1 MYSAR
6 RKWTQQGWRLLLL
19 AAALG
24 VAWYIRTYQSGAI
37 LELYGLL
44 TRPFQGEETNLQEQL
59 LVDQRVRELQNRLSE
74 VEYQNQQ
81 LKKQLGYYQTQKK
94 PLISAPIIGRS
105 ADDWWQQVIIGRGS
119 TDGVPVGASVTGIG
133 GLVGRITEV
142 TPHTSKVLL
151 VSNSQSRIGATVNRS
166 RAMGLI
172 QGQNS
177 QVATLRFFEK
187 APDVKPGDVVTTSAF
202 SSLFSPGLPIGRII
216 SLNLQENPAPTA
228 KIEFTA
234 TVDNLEWVFVHPQ
247 PQQ

>member
-1 MYSAR
+1 M
-6 RKWTQQGWRLLLL
+6 
-19 AAALG
+19 
-24 VAWYIRTYQSGAI
+24 
-37 LELYGLL
+37 YGLL

-59 LVDQRVRELQNRLSE
+59 LADQRVRELQNRLSE

-119 TDGVPVGASVTGIG
+119 ADGVPVGASVTGIG

-172 QGQNS
+172 QGQDS